1 MTDSRTSPLGQ
12 TSDFVLQTK
21 SDMAS
26 LVDSLVA
33 PLSVVNALVVALA
46 ARREEKLAKT
56 FSRLEEIWEKY
67 QVYEKQDD

>member
-1 MTDSRTSPLGQ
+1 M
-12 TSDFVLQTK
+12 
-21 SDMAS
+21 
-26 LVDSLVA
+26 A